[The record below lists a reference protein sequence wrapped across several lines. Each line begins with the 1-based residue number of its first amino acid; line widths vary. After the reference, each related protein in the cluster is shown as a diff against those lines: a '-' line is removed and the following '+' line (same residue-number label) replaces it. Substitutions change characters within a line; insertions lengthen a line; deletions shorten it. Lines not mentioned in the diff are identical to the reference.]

1 MGMRRGKEHRCLT
14 RKIQSNTGVGV
25 KQLAFE
31 GGAES
36 SVGTE
41 WSCWKEAA
49 KPPSADGLGVSR
61 KLGKCC
67 KCLQGSTLAKRRGG
81 LAGCAVPIPGCAV
94 PIPGR
99 AVPTVL
105 TSPMRREHHRDAF
118 VLTLG
123 FCNKICKK
131 LHLSWEHSPEKH
143 MAWSACLGWVNT
155 PLPDGVRKHSG
166 TCN

>member
-14 RKIQSNTGVGV
+14 RKIWSNTEVGV
-25 KQLAFE
+25 EQLAFE

-49 KPPSADGLGVSR
+49 KPPFADGLGVSR

-67 KCLQGSTLAKRRGG
+67 KCLQWSPLAKRRGG
-81 LAGCAVPIPGCAV
+81 LAGRAVL
-94 PIPGR
+94 IPGR
-99 AVPTVL
+99 AVPMVL
-105 TSPMRREHHRDAF
+105 TSLMGWEHHRDAF
-118 VLTLG
+118 SWTLG
-123 FCNKICKK
+123 FCNKVCKK
-131 LHLSWEHSPEKH
+131 LHLFWAHSPGKH

-155 PLPDGVRKHSG
+155 LLPDGVRKHSG